1 MFEPYDSTD
10 FIAHYK
16 LKGST
21 YSPFVNRQGL
31 FLIGDSVVHTP
42 VYESLEEYFGSGI
55 SLYGDDMSTS
65 EATSTNKAEVKY
77 TKSDGTF
84 VKVRAMPSVASGTK
98 WVAGKEYKQLNC
110 QLLSQ
115 RKRALWKRH
124 HASVSFRYQLSG
136 SGLGFGASDPQDTYF
151 ISHNNQILLNVVD
164 PFGKED
170 YRLGIY
176 GRNERYGNGVPMW
189 SLTGRME
196 IWSDEIPESKK
207 EHQKS
212 ILKYMQIK

>member
-21 YSPFVNRQGL
+21 SSSFVNRKGL
-31 FLIGDSVVHTP
+31 FLIGDSVVHVP

-55 SLYGDDMSTS
+55 SFYDMSTT
-65 EATSTNKAEVKY
+65 EASSTNEAEAQY
-77 TKSDGTF
+77 TKSDGTL
-84 VKVRAMPSVASGTK
+84 VKVRAIPSLSGGTM
-98 WVAGKEYKQLNC
+98 WLGGKEYKNVEC

-115 RKRALWKRH
+115 RKKVLWKRH
-124 HASVSFRYQLSG
+124 HANVYFRYQLKG
-136 SGLGFGASDPQDTYF
+136 SGLGFGAPAPQGGYF
-151 ISHNNQILLNVVD
+151 ISHDNQVLLNIVD

-170 YRLGIY
+170 YNFGVF
-176 GRNERYGNGVPMW
+176 GRNEKYGNGVPMW

-196 IWSDEIPESKK
+196 IWSDEIPESRKGTSRVDFK
-207 EHQKS
+207 
-212 ILKYMQIK
+212 I